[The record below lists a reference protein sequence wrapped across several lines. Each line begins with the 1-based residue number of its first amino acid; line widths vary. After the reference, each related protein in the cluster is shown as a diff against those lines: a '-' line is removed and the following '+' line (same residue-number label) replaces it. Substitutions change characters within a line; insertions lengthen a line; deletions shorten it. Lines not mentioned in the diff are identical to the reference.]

1 MDADILGSGVA
12 FPLTVS
18 PRGGI
23 QVASQAQKVQ
33 DSIRY
38 ILATQHGER
47 VMRPTFGC
55 NLQRLLFAP
64 NNTATASLAKYYVEE
79 GLTAWEPRI
88 SLEDVAVE
96 NDYAN
101 NALVI
106 RITYRIKSTYEPQS
120 LVYPFY
126 LDSQQA

>member
-1 MDADILGSGVA
+1 MEADVLGRGVA
-12 FPLTVS
+12 FPLTVN

-23 QVASQAQKVQ
+23 QVSGQAQKVQ
-33 DSIRY
+33 ESIRY

-64 NNTATASLAKYYVEE
+64 NNRATASLAKYYVEE

-88 SLEDVAVE
+88 GLEDVSVE

-106 RITYRIKSTYEPQS
+106 RVAYRIKSTYEPQS

-126 LDSQQA
+126 LDARQA